1 MKKIISVIVCLV
13 LTVSLS
19 CTAFAGGNSS
29 KSNPLSSLG
38 DLIGGILG
46 SVSDSSG
53 DLLESLS
60 DVAGNLSDILAD
72 AAEQAGD
79 TLSDIADGAGEVL
92 SDAAEGL
99 QEVLPEAASGI
110 QDALSGAGEDL
121 GSSLSDVLGGLTDL
135 IGGLTDTLNQNG
147 IKVEISDDLD
157 DIFEELNNMDLD
169 DIDLDDLYDY
179 YNNYGFDDDDFDE
192 DFDDDLYDFDDDL
205 DDDDFDDDDNFSGRP
220 AKIPGGWSV
229 NGEAAST
236 LTDEEAAIFESAIQG
251 LLGVSYTPVAV
262 LATQLVAGTNYAF
275 LCSGV
280 TVIPNATPEWYVVTV
295 YQDLKGNTAVISI
308 EDIELDDID
317 TLDNLDTAAKVGAWK
332 VAEPEEP
339 AELPE
344 KAQAAF
350 EKASANWVGVG
361 FSPIA
366 LLGTQIVAG
375 TNYKVLCYGTTVTK
389 DPVTS
394 LYVIDIYEDLNGE
407 AKITDAELFDL
418 TEYIDN

>member
-46 SVSDSSG
+46 SFSDSSG

-60 DVAGNLSDILAD
+60 DIAGNLSDVLAD

-110 QDALSGAGEDL
+110 QDALSGAGENL
-121 GSSLSDVLGGLTDL
+121 GSSLSNVLGGLTDL
-135 IGGLTDTLNQNG
+135 IGGLADTLNQNG

-157 DIFEELNNMDLD
+157 DILEELNNMDLD

-179 YNNYGFDDDDFDE
+179 YNNYAFDDDDFDE
-192 DFDDDLYDFDDDL
+192 DFDDDDIDEDN
-205 DDDDFDDDDNFSGRP
+205 DDFQDRP

-236 LTDEEAAIFESAIQG
+236 LTDEEAAIFESAIQE
-251 LLGVSYTPVAV
+251 LLGVSYTPVVV

-295 YQDLKGNTAVISI
+295 YKDLKGNAAVISI
-308 EDIELDDID
+308 EDIELDDIE

-350 EKASANWVGVG
+350 EKAAENWVGVG

-394 LYVIDIYEDLNGE
+394 LYVIDIYEDLEGE